1 MPFFSIIIPT
11 YKKADKLRNAVYSVL
26 LQTYQ
31 NFEIIIVNDSPDDK
45 SYNDFEKDLRDSRII
60 YIKNEENS
68 GVNFSRNRAL
78 SSKSIKSNWVIFLD
92 DDNTLSK
99 NALETFV
106 NYINNNQEARW
117 IISNKATNDGVS
129 LTKINKENTPL
140 EYATNFLIF
149 KKFSGDATHCIH
161 KDTIRNIYF
170 PKTVRQGD
178 EWLFFYEIGTKTKF
192 FYYNFNTT
200 LTDGYE
206 ESGLNYR
213 KRSTDEQLDT
223 LELLWKEGIERK
235 INKKPTFII
244 YMLMRLLR
252 AFIKN

>member
-11 YKKADKLRNAVYSVL
+11 YKRPDQLKNAVYSVL

-45 SYNDFEKDLRDSRII
+45 SYSEFENNLRDSRII
-60 YIKNEENS
+60 YIKNEKNS

-78 SSKSIKSNWVIFLD
+78 SSKSIKSDWVIFLD
-92 DDNTLSK
+92 DDDTFNKETLKTFTNLINENK
-99 NALETFV
+99 NEKWFIC
-106 NYINNNQEARW
+106 NR
-117 IISNKATNDGVS
+117 ATNDGKS
-129 LTKINKENTPL
+129 LTKINKDGVPL
-140 EYATNFLIF
+140 NYDWNFLILR
-149 KKFSGDATHCIH
+149 KFSGDATHCLH
-161 KDTIRNIYF
+161 KDVIRNVYF

-192 FYYNFNTT
+192 FYHNFNAT
-200 LTDGYE
+200 LTDGY
-206 ESGLNYR
+206 SDTGLNYR
-213 KRSTDEQLDT
+213 KRSTDEQLDA
-223 LELLWKEGIERK
+223 LELLWKEGVERK

-244 YMLMRLLR
+244 YMLIRLLR